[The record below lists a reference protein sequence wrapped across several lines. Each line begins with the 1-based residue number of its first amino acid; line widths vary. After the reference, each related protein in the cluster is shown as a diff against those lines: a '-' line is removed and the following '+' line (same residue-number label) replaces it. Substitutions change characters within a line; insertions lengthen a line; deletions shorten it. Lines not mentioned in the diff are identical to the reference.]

1 MNAVQM
7 LSATFCVL
15 VGIVVCQD
23 VMVHYDVRAGVRT
36 LQAGS
41 FLIMCLTLRPAKQLE
56 MWKKYGGAMMLGIL
70 VVDIVGDYLP
80 IYAFWIGMPVAI
92 ASLLRNSQ
100 PLIFMLLEC
109 ASGKWPSLQQFVAG
123 TLMVSGSCLLCWGES
138 PAGIPVTVEIPFAS
152 FLGCCGLLLL
162 QMLDQYVL
170 VKLDNRIDEEYGN
183 QLVALCTMS
192 GFPAGQFV
200 HMPESLAW
208 GALPFLPPFVVAVL
222 MLSTMLTMAHNW
234 LAITSGTMKV
244 GPTAA
249 AMCKTAGKTVGTLVL
264 ALLQAYWWGKPFAW
278 YHYVCTLIYAAAG
291 LAMVNW
297 NTATKSE

>member
-1 MNAVQM
+1 MNANQKVFV
-7 LSATFCVL
+7 TFCVL
-15 VGIVVCQD
+15 VALVVCQD
-23 VMVHYDVRAGVRT
+23 IMVHYDARASTRVH
-36 LQAGS
+36 QAGS
-41 FLIMCLTLRPAKQLE
+41 FLIMCSTLRPAKQLD
-56 MWKKYGGAMMLGIL
+56 MWKKYGCAIMLGLL
-70 VVDIVGDYLP
+70 VLDMLGDYLP
-80 IYAFWIGMPVAI
+80 IYAMIYGMPVAI

-100 PLIFMLLEC
+100 PLLSMLLDC
-109 ASGKWPSLQQFVAG
+109 ARGKWPSLQQVVSG
-123 TLMVSGSCLLCWGES
+123 TLLVSGSCLLIWGES

-162 QMLDQYVL
+162 QMLVQYAL
-170 VKLDNRIDEEYGN
+170 VMLENDIDEEYGN
-183 QLVALCTMS
+183 QCVALCTMS
-192 GFPAGQFV
+192 GFPSGQFV

-208 GALPFLPPFVVAVL
+208 GALPFLPPFIVAVL
-222 MLSTMLTMAHNW
+222 TLSTMLVMAHNW

-297 NTATKSE
+297 KTAVKSE